1 MSYPLRDHPMSSIER
16 PFSAPSLSGPLVRAS
31 GLLVVLMA
39 SAGAADLQITAE
51 FRPSALDPSHNRF
64 VNTTPQSGY
73 CAQHSSF
80 CGVGDFTI
88 NTGVNVSQRRLYGGG
103 EDPREK
109 WYLAVDG
116 NWKDVTVRNANNHEL
131 KARLRVFLV
140 GMSWGLGSDG
150 TAPGSYGSSTGGC
163 RGRVGVGSGSLY
175 RYAWEVPEGSPV
187 CVRNPLETTDKVA
200 RYLNFSIGY
209 HLETP
214 NPLQAQDGQYTGSVT
229 YTVGNGQQIDLGQG
243 DYSDSELTLQLLLN
257 VAHDFHVRFSSES
270 PSAQLAPEG
279 GWAKWMDHGLPP
291 ARLRQELPFRLTTSR
306 NLSLKLRCEHEAADR
321 CGIRNPRDDR
331 VVPVDVDVT
340 IPGMS
345 KVADG
350 SPAQDTPLL
359 PDDGRAPRF
368 TPDGY
373 LIERR
378 STLRFTAGRD
388 AVVEMLKSPGS
399 HWTGN
404 MTVVFDA
411 NP

>member
-1 MSYPLRDHPMSSIER
+1 MSNPLRDNPMSTIER
-16 PFSAPSLSGPLVRAS
+16 FISALSLCAPLVRAS
-31 GLLVVLMA
+31 GLLAVLMA
-39 SAGAADLQITAE
+39 SAGAAELQITAE

-64 VNTTPQSGY
+64 VNTTRQSGY
-73 CAQHSSF
+73 CAHYPGR
-80 CGVGDFTI
+80 CRVGDFTI
-88 NTGVNVSQRRLYGGG
+88 DTGVNVSQRRLFGGDK
-103 EDPREK
+103 EPREK

-116 NWKDVTVRNANNHEL
+116 NWQDIVVRNASNHEL
-131 KARLRVFLV
+131 KARIRVFLV
-140 GMSWGLGSDG
+140 GMDWGLANDGSS
-150 TAPGSYGSSTGGC
+150 PGSYGSATGGC
-163 RGRVGVGSGSLY
+163 RGRVGIGNSSLY
-175 RYAWEVPEGSPV
+175 RYAWDVPEGNAV
-187 CVRNPLETTDKVA
+187 CVRNPAATTDRVA
-200 RYLNFSIGY
+200 RHLNFSIGY

-214 NPLQAQDGQYTGSVT
+214 NPLQAQNGLYSGSVA

-243 DYSDSELTLQLLLN
+243 DYSDSELTLQLQLN

-270 PSAQLAPEG
+270 PSVKLAPDG

-321 CGIRNPRDDR
+321 CGIRNLRDDV

-345 KVADG
+345 NVGDG
-350 SPAQDTPLL
+350 RPAQDTPLL
-359 PDDGRAPRF
+359 PDDSRAPRF

-399 HWTGN
+399 HWAGN
-404 MTVVFDA
+404 MTVVFDS